1 MAARR
6 IIEEEAG
13 IWTGR
18 RHRHDGY
25 CAGDFSNTP
34 FRPLAPRD
42 IWNPTRPI
50 VQARPVDQRKTA
62 QPLRDSNGFV
72 EPQP

>member
-34 FRPLAPRD
+34 F
-42 IWNPTRPI
+42 PT
-50 VQARPVDQRKTA
+50 ARTA
-62 QPLRDSNGFV
+62 RHL
-72 EPQP
+72 EPDTTDRAGTAGGPAQDRTAVA